1 MRLYPRDFRE
11 RFLDEMIEFFRARR
25 IEQRYRYGARGSLRL
40 WIHLIAD
47 VAVNA
52 PVQHMRAIGSGTAR
66 DLPWATPEY
75 PRERHPVDMLK
86 QDIRYALRTLLRHP
100 AFTLVAALTLAL
112 GIGATTAI
120 FSVVDAVLLRPLPW
134 PDSERLVIVYG
145 TRGENLTGGAA
156 YLDYKDW
163 REQSSAFESM
173 GVIRGQSVNLT
184 GTESP
189 ERLIGSFTTASML
202 EMLGATPVQGRLFR
216 SEETEVATRQP
227 VAVVNETLWRT
238 RFGSRPDILG
248 STLTLNGQ
256 AFTVVGIIPA
266 GFVTPLGSP
275 DVWMPIGYYP
285 NRGDLETRGR
295 AGVQVYGKIKP
306 SAAIETAQAELDGIA
321 ARLAAEFP
329 TTNAGTGANVRPL
342 KAELVGDS
350 RTPLLVVLGS
360 VAIVLLIACAN
371 VANLNLARAAARRRE
386 LSVRAALG
394 AGRERLMRQLLTE
407 SLVLSLIGGLA
418 GLAIAYAGVRWF
430 ATVLPDMLPIYGEL
444 TLSGKVLGFAA
455 GVTLLAAILFGV
467 APAWQASRAQLQ
479 QLLTV
484 RGDGSIGARLGGRG
498 AIVIG
503 EIALCMVLLVCAGLL
518 TRSLLALASVEP
530 GFDPHRLL
538 TLQFRL
544 PAAKYDSEPK
554 IAAMFDR
561 TITEIRA
568 VPGVEAAALVR
579 ATPLNGNGE
588 RFQYAM
594 KGVDATDRDR
604 LPSAH
609 RNIVTPGY
617 FPTMDIPRLAGRDFT
632 AEDRQG
638 AEPVAVVNENLARKL
653 APQGS
658 ALGKQVQLMDGDD
671 PIWLTV
677 VGVVG
682 NTRHFTLAEPPLD
695 QVYVPVAQKPL
706 IFTEVVV
713 RTVGEPMTVA
723 NAVRAA
729 IWRVDPEQPV
739 WRIRPVTEAVQGV
752 LASRELTMRLLGSFA
767 VLAVVLAMIGV
778 YGVMS
783 YMVARRSQEMGVR
796 MALGARPTQVV
807 GMVLRQGMRTIAIAI
822 VLGLV
827 ASYGATA
834 VLETQLFGVGRT
846 DPFTFTL
853 VPLLLAGV
861 ALVAC
866 YLPAR
871 RASRV
876 DPVVALRA
884 D

>member
-11 RFLDEMIEFFRARR
+11 RFLDEMVEFFNARR

-40 WIHLIAD
+40 WLHLIAD
-47 VAVNA
+47 VAINA
-52 PVQHMRAIGSGTAR
+52 PLQHMRAIGSGTAR

-86 QDIRYALRTLLRHP
+86 QDIRYALRTLVRNP
-100 AFTLVAALTLAL
+100 AFTIVAALTLAL

-134 PDSERLVIVYG
+134 PDSERLVMIYA
-145 TRGENLTGGAA
+145 TRGGEQSIGAA

-163 REQSSAFESM
+163 RDQSSAFESM

-189 ERLIGSFTTASML
+189 DRLIGSFTTASML
-202 EMLGATPVQGRLFR
+202 EMLGATPIEGRLFR
-216 SEETEVATRQP
+216 ADETEVATRQP
-227 VAVVNETLWRT
+227 VAVLNEAVWRT

-248 STLTLNGQ
+248 STMILNGQ
-256 AFTVVGIIPA
+256 AFTVVGVMPA
-266 GFVTPLGSP
+266 GFLTPGFTP

-295 AGVQVYGKIKP
+295 GGVQVYGKIKP
-306 SAAIETAQAELDGIA
+306 TATVEGAQAELDGIS
-321 ARLAAEFP
+321 ARLAAEYP
-329 TTNAGTGANVRPL
+329 TTNAGTGGRVRPL
-342 KAELVGDS
+342 KAELVGDT

-371 VANLNLARAAARRRE
+371 VANLNLARAASRRRE

-418 GLAIAYAGVRWF
+418 GLAIAYVGVRWF
-430 ATVLPDMLPIYGEL
+430 AAVLPEMLPIYGDL
-444 TLSGKVLGFAA
+444 TLSGTVLGFAA

-467 APAWQASRAQLQ
+467 APAWQASRTQLQ
-479 QLLTV
+479 QMLTV

-503 EIALCMVLLVCAGLL
+503 EIALCMVLLVSAGLL

-530 GFDPHRLL
+530 GFDPNRLL

-544 PAAKYDSEPK
+544 PAAKYDTEEK

-561 TITEIRA
+561 TITEIRS
-568 VPGVEAAALVR
+568 VPGVESAALVR
-579 ATPLNGNGE
+579 ATPLNGNGD
-588 RFQYAM
+588 RFPWAM
-594 KGVDATDRDR
+594 PGVDATERDR

-617 FPTMDIPRLAGRDFT
+617 FETMEIPRLAGRDFT
-632 AEDRQG
+632 ADDRSG
-638 AEPVAVVNENLARKL
+638 AAPVAVVNEQLARKL
-653 APQGS
+653 APEGS
-658 ALGKQVQLMDGDD
+658 ALGKQVMLMDGDA
-671 PIWLTV
+671 PTWLTV

-682 NTRHFTLAEPPLD
+682 NARHFTLAEPPLD
-695 QVYVPVAQKPL
+695 QVYIPVAQKPL

-713 RTVGEPMTVA
+713 RTVGEPMSVA

-739 WRIRPVTEAVQGV
+739 WRIRPVTEALQGV

-807 GMVLRQGMRTIAIAI
+807 SMVLRQGMRTIAVAIA
-822 VLGLV
+822 LGLA

-834 VLETQLFGVGRT
+834 VLETQLFGVGRA

-853 VPLLLAGV
+853 VPVLLAGV